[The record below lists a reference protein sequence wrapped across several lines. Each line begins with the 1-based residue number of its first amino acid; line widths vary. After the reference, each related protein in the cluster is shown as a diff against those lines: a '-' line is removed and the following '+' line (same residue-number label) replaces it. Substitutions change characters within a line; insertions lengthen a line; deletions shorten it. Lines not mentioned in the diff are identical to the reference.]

1 MVYILLFLGLN
12 QTPAHLGTYPNL
24 QSCQNA
30 IRVVYQTKMIPRGID
45 LSVEVQESIRFA
57 VDNRL
62 KYQQE
67 YICQAKE

>member
-1 MVYILLFLGLN
+1 MVYILLFLGLK
-12 QTPAHLGTYPNL
+12 QTPAHLGTYSNL

-30 IRVVYQTKMIPRGID
+30 IRVVYQTKMTPRGID

-57 VDNRL
+57 VDNKL
-62 KYQQE
+62 KYQQD

>member
-12 QTPAHLGTYPNL
+12 QTPAHLGTYSNL

-30 IRVVYQTKMIPRGID
+30 IRVVYQTKMTPRGID

-57 VDNRL
+57 VDNIL
-62 KYQQE
+62 KYQQD